1 MKLLNRIHKKNILV
15 VGDVM
20 LDTYYTGEVR
30 RISPEAPVPVFKKQ
44 GERYALGGAAN
55 VAANLAAAGQAVSIM
70 ALIGD
75 DSYGKR
81 MKELFSETGVN
92 DSLISI
98 WDRPTITKTRFLAE
112 NNQQVLRL
120 DVEEGQKISED
131 VSERLFSTFESVV
144 DDFDMILLSDYMKGL
159 LTDGFTQ
166 KIIGAA
172 KLYGKKVLV
181 DVKDPAF
188 EKYKGAYLLKPNQK
202 ELQSLTKM
210 PVSTNEKI
218 IEAAQYLMERAESD
232 YVLTT
237 CGAKGMLLVGKGI
250 VYRLDTAG
258 KSVYDVT
265 GAGDTT
271 IAYLTAGLANGM
283 HITEAMKL
291 SNFAAGIQVG
301 KVGTSAVHLHEV
313 EKTIHEGTGYK
324 RKKVFRMNERKA
336 LAELLAQWKDAGETV
351 VTTNGCFDIIHRG
364 HISLLEEAKKYG
376 DHLVVMINADVSV
389 KRLKGKN
396 RPINTEEDRATVI
409 AALDCV
415 DAVMVFDP
423 LMDNGMVTEAE
434 IGRFT
439 PELRKIAQEA
449 PMGAVKFIAPDVHI
463 KGGDYSAD
471 QVPEAVFAK
480 KFFPVSFIE
489 GYSTTKT
496 IEKSRVQ

>member
-1 MKLLNRIHKKNILV
+1 MNLLNRIHKKNILV

-30 RISPEAPVPVFKKQ
+30 RISPEAPVPVFKKH
-44 GERYALGGAAN
+44 GERYVLGGAAN
-55 VAANLAAAGQAVSIM
+55 VAANLAAAGQVVSVM

-81 MKELFSETGVN
+81 MRELFSETGVN
-92 DSLISI
+92 DSLIRI

-120 DVEEGQKISED
+120 DVEEGQEISEN
-131 VSERLFSTFESVV
+131 VSARLLSTFESVV
-144 DDFDMILLSDYMKGL
+144 DGFDMILLSDYMKGL
-159 LTDGFTQ
+159 LSVGFTQ
-166 KIIGAA
+166 KMIDVA
-172 KLYGKKVLV
+172 KLHGKKVLV

-188 EKYKGAYLLKPNQK
+188 EKYKGAYLLKPNQN

-210 PVSTNEKI
+210 SVSTDAKI

-237 CGAKGMLLVGKGI
+237 CGAKGMILVGNGI
-250 VYRLDTAG
+250 VHRLDTTG

-283 HITEAMKL
+283 DIIDAMKL
-291 SNFAAGIQVG
+291 SNIAAGIQVG

-313 EKTIHEGTGYK
+313 EETIQSGVGYK

-336 LAELLAQWKDAGETV
+336 LAELLTQWRDAGETI

-376 DHLVVMINADVSV
+376 DHLVVMINADASV

-423 LMDNGMVTEAE
+423 FTDNGMVTEAE
-434 IGRFT
+434 VEQFT
-439 PELRKIAQEA
+439 PELQRIAQEA
-449 PMGAVKFIAPDVHI
+449 PMGAAKFIAPDVHI

-480 KFFPVSFIE
+480 NFHAVSFID
-489 GYSTTKT
+489 GYSTTRT
-496 IEKSRVQ
+496 IEKSRMQ